1 VGRRAGIGGKEVM
14 MTKEMT
20 SDALL
25 ALLNDA
31 LARELQVSVQYMMQH
46 AIEAGHTAAAPARA
60 RPDKQS
66 QFIGTHRPYFL
77 PGNSLKKI
85 AITEMRH
92 AEAIA
97 ERIVLLGGEPVTQPA
112 AITIGKTPQEM
123 LAEDRQQG
131 RGAVALYGQIIE
143 EAGRAG
149 DEATRALFRRILV
162 DEEAHHRAFS
172 ELLGQS

>member
-1 VGRRAGIGGKEVM
+1 
-14 MTKEMT
+14 MTRGMT

-112 AITIGKTPQEM
+112 AITIGRTPQEM
-123 LAEDRQQG
+123 VAEDREQE
-131 RGAVALYGQIIE
+131 RGAIALYGRSLRR
-143 EAGRAG
+143 RAAPG
-149 DEATRALFRRILV
+149 TRALFQRILA
-162 DEEAHHRAFS
+162 DEDAHHRAFS
-172 ELLGQS
+172 DLLGQG